1 MKNINI
7 VIGITGG
14 IAAYKACGIV
24 SYLKNEGANVDEILN
39 NGVNHIKNNE
49 DVKKLLKNK

>member
-1 MKNINI
+1 MFKDLNI

-24 SYLKNEGANVDEILN
+24 SYLKNEEAHGKDDIA
-39 NGVNHIKNNE
+39 
-49 DVKKLLKNK
+49 KKIVRRINYGK